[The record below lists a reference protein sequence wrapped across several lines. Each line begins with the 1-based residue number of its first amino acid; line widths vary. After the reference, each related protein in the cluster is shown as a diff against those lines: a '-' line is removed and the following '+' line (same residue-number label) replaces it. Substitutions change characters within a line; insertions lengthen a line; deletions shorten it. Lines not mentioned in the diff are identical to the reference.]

1 MKNLVSFLQEVKAE
15 LSRVIWPSKEE
26 FFGSV
31 VVVVITMIAF
41 AIFLGL
47 VNNVFQT
54 GALRWFEYLVFSR

>member
-54 GALRWFEYLVFSR
+54 GALRGFEYLVFSR

>member
-41 AIFLGL
+41 AVFLGL

-54 GALRWFEYLVFSR
+54 GALRGFEYLVFSR